1 MKKINKGQF
10 RFILFLSLFLTLSF
24 SCQRVMDDGEE
35 DDVSSSDGTALK
47 IMARSGGNTSIEY
60 PVYLYAF
67 NEKGDCAAKQK
78 ITSEEVEMNL
88 QLPSGNF
95 KVVAL
100 SGVSKGYV
108 MSDNPKISDVITMQ
122 EGGCASKA
130 MMMGMADVSLEGKNK
145 TVNLMLTYMVA
156 SLNVV
161 LTKADKVKQVK
172 VGKETGNRVCVRDR
186 WEMDCG
192 TCLYLS
198 RFRLS
203 NHFVHHAGRF
213 KRKPHVW
220 ICQ

>member
-1 MKKINKGQF
+1 
-10 RFILFLSLFLTLSF
+10 
-24 SCQRVMDDGEE
+24 
-35 DDVSSSDGTALK
+35 
-47 IMARSGGNTSIEY
+47 
-60 PVYLYAF
+60 
-67 NEKGDCAAKQK
+67 
-78 ITSEEVEMNL
+78 
-88 QLPSGNF
+88 
-95 KVVAL
+95 
-100 SGVSKGYV
+100 
-108 MSDNPKISDVITMQ
+108 
-122 EGGCASKA
+122 
-130 MMMGMADVSLEGKNK
+130 MGMADVSLEGKNK

-172 VGKETGNRVCVRDR
+172 VGISPLHSSLNFEGKYGGEEKKLEIECALRDR